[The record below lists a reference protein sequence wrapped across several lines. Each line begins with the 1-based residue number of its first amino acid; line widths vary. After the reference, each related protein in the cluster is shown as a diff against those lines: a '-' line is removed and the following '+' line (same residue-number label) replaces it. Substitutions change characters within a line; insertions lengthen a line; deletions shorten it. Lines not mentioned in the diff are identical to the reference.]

1 MKRTTRPPIVTAL
14 QWRDLQKKGTTAA
27 LARFAAIQKA
37 EDGAVSFIASTQGAD
52 RYGDTIDQKG
62 WDTASYEANPVLL
75 WAHDYST
82 RPVGKVGR
90 LDKAGDLTARDVTFT
105 PSEMHAFGAEVGA
118 MVAAG
123 FLNTV
128 SVGFLPKKWE
138 ERWDETKGFLGFHF
152 TEMELLEISVVPV
165 PANPQAL
172 VEGRAFAKSLTDWA
186 HATAARSDASPI
198 ARDFSTTLE
207 AFAKVAE
214 EEEAKAA
221 DTTDADAFAQML
233 VLLERIAKSTEATQ
247 RDVAGLLQRGLTVAG
262 KAASPE
268 DGTHTPTITLSEALG
283 RLLTTSR

>member
-27 LARFAAIQKA
+27 LARFATIQKA
-37 EDGAVSFIASTQGAD
+37 EDGSVSFVASTQGAD

-62 WDTASYEANPVLL
+62 WDTASYERNPVLL
-75 WAHDYST
+75 WAHDYNT

-90 LDKAGDLTARDVTFT
+90 LDKGGDLTARDVSFT
-105 PSEMHAFGAEVGA
+105 PAEMHAFGAEVGA

-152 TEMELLEISVVPV
+152 LEMELLEISVVPV

-172 VEGRAFAKSLTDWA
+172 VEGRAFAKSLVDWA
-186 HATAARSDASPI
+186 TATTAKTDASPI
-198 ARDFSTTLE
+198 ARDFGTTIE

-214 EEEAKAA
+214 EETAKAQ
-221 DTTDADAFAQML
+221 DSQDGDAFAQML

-247 RDVAGLLQRGLTVAG
+247 RDLAAVL
-262 KAASPE
+262 KAAPVAESRALPE
-268 DGTHTPTITLSEALG
+268 DGASKPATTLSEALG
-283 RLLTTSR
+283 RLFTPSR